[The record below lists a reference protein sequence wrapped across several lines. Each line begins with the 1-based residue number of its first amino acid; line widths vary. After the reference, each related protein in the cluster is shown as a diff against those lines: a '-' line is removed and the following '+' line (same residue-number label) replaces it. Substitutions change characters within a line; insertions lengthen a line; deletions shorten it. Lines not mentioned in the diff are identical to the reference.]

1 MRRVSQTKEFP
12 NRKRGPLYAGLC
24 MHYRIGFVDEPKF
37 RTSMAELRSQ
47 IVAAQERALYYACE
61 LRSCAPFR

>member
-1 MRRVSQTKEFP
+1 MP
-12 NRKRGPLYAGLC
+12 GLR

-47 IVAAQERALYYACE
+47 IVPAQERALYYACE

>member
-1 MRRVSQTKEFP
+1 MYAVLAKQGFAEQKARSVIC
-12 NRKRGPLYAGLC
+12 RGCAC
-24 MHYRIGFVDEPKF
+24 TIAKPKF
-37 RTSMAELRSQ
+37 RPSMGELHSQ